1 MINKK
6 NGEVINLRLLKD
18 ENASYNELRGLK
30 LPVFQGY
37 FNMDFYRLI
46 LTFNITGG
54 ILPSRNEVAK
64 WYKILE
70 KDSLKD
76 VYNIR
81 INTWN
86 SENNFNYSFNE
97 IDLFNKIQDAASIQ
111 NLAIQMNEDSGTII
125 QM

>member
-46 LTFNITGG
+46 LNFNITGG
-54 ILPSRNEVAK
+54 ILPHRNEVIK
-64 WYKILE
+64 WYNILE